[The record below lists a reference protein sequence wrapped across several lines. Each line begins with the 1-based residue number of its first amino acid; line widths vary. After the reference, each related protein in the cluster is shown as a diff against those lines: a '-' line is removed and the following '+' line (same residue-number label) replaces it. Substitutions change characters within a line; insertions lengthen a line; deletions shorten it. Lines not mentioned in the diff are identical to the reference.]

1 MSQITEHFSLAEFAC
16 PDYGPPTEPK
26 HLERLE
32 HLCAQL
38 ETLRD
43 ELGGAPIIV
52 ISGYRSPEYNRRIGG
67 ATRSQH
73 MNACAADIKVP
84 GVEPAE
90 VHATID
96 RLIREGRMEQGG
108 LGLYRTFVHYDVRGY
123 RARWYGAG
131 VTP

>member
-16 PDYGPPTEPK
+16 PDYGAPTEPE
-26 HLERLE
+26 HLERLA

-38 ETLRD
+38 EVLRE
-43 ELGGAPIIV
+43 ELGAPILV
-52 ISGYRSPEYNRRIGG
+52 ISGYRSPEYNKRIGG

-73 MNACAADIKVP
+73 MNACAADIKVKS
-84 GVEPAE
+84 VEPAE
-90 VHATID
+90 VHATVE

-108 LGLYRTFVHYDVRGY
+108 LGLYRTFVHYDVRGS
-123 RARWYGAG
+123 RARWFGEG

>member
-1 MSQITEHFSLAEFAC
+1 MSQITDHFSLAEFAC
-16 PDYGPPTEPK
+16 PDAGPPTESE
-26 HLERLE
+26 HLERLA

-38 ETLRD
+38 EVLRAQ
-43 ELGGAPIIV
+43 LGAPIIV
-52 ISGYRSPEYNRRIGG
+52 ISGYRSPSYNERIGG

-73 MNACAADIKVP
+73 MNACAADIKVK

-108 LGLYRTFVHYDVRGY
+108 LGLYRTFVHYDVRG
-123 RARWYGAG
+123 RRSRWYGEG